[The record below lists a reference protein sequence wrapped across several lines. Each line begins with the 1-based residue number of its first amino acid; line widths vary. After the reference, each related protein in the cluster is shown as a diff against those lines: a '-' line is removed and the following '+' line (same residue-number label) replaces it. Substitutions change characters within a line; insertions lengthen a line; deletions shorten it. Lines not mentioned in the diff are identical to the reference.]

1 MGKSKVDL
9 DAVVGEWLA
18 AQAGF
23 KRYVNATENLYAVFA
38 EGWCDPRRGLPEAFA
53 DFRADAAKNGFTYF
67 LEVFRAALLSDCDY
81 KHLEVVTVFPRRRP
95 DSE

>member
-1 MGKSKVDL
+1 VDL
-9 DAVVGEWLA
+9 DAVVEEWLA

-53 DFRADAAKNGFTYF
+53 DFRA
-67 LEVFRAALLSDCDY
+67 ALLSDCDY